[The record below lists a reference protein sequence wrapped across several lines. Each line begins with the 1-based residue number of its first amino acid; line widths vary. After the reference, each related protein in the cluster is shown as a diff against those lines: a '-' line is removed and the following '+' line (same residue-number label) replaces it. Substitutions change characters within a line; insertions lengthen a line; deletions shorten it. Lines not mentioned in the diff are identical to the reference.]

1 MFLEACAVA
10 ITGLLAGGLIN
21 MLADALPSRQALR
34 TPRYAD
40 GRRRPCFAWLGIG
53 AFLFNLRAPPQ
64 PSGSPASETGS
75 ALLSWRYPLTEIAS
89 ALLMLLFYADIR
101 DEAALL
107 SSATLIK
114 FVYAAL
120 FVLITVI
127 DLEHRRIPFA
137 AALSLGALALLDAAL
152 IPLSEPGLPAAAI
165 GALIGFA
172 VFYAVYLGGALFAR
186 VLSRNRGQPLEGSA
200 FGFGDVVLMAA
211 VGLTVGFPNIILA
224 VILSIFATAA
234 GAVALIAARYIKT
247 EGYQPFDTMPYGP
260 FIAVSAIV
268 VMLM

>member
-21 MLADALPSRQALR
+21 MLADALPSRQGLR

-40 GRRRPCFAWLGIG
+40 GRRRLCFAWLGIR

-64 PSGSPASETGS
+64 SSGDESRRGS
-75 ALLSWRYPLTEIAS
+75 ALLSWRYPLTEIAC

-101 DEAALL
+101 EEAALL

-172 VFYAVYLGGALFAR
+172 IFYAIYLGGLLFAR

-200 FGFGDVVLMAA
+200 FGFGDVTLMAA

-224 VILSIFATAA
+224 VILSIFAAAA
-234 GAVALIAARYIKT
+234 GAGALIVARYIKT
-247 EGYQPFDTMPYGP
+247 GGYQPFDTMPYGP

>member
-10 ITGLLAGGLIN
+10 ITGFLAGGVIN
-21 MLADALPSRQALR
+21 MLADALPTRQALR

-40 GRRRPCFAWLGIG
+40 GTRRPWFAWLGIG
-53 AFLFNLRAPPQ
+53 AFLFNLRVPQQ
-64 PSGSPASETGS
+64 PSGAELRAGS
-75 ALLSWRYPLTEIAS
+75 ALLSWRHPLTEIAS

-101 DEAALL
+101 HEAVPL
-107 SSATLIK
+107 SSETLIK

-120 FVLITVI
+120 LLLITVI

-172 VFYAVYLGGALFAR
+172 VFYAAYLGGVMFAR
-186 VLSRNRGQPLEGSA
+186 VLSRNRDKPLAGSA

-224 VILSIFATAA
+224 VIISIFAAAA
-234 GAVALIAARYIKT
+234 GAGAVIVARYIKT
-247 EGYQPFDTMPYGP
+247 GSYQPFDTLPYGP
-260 FIAVSAIV
+260 FIAGSAIV